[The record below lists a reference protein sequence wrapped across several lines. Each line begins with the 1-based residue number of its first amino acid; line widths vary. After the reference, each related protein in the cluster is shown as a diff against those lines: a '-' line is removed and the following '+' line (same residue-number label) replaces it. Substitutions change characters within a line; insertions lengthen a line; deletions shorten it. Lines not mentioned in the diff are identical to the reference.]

1 MKKRK
6 LESSSHKYNNFVII
20 LQQTIFMQFN
30 IKNINDWQNVVDSIL
45 PELKHNILLLKG
57 NLGAGKTTFTQ
68 FLIKNLGSKDEVNSP
83 TYSIVNEYNSPKGKI
98 YHFDLYRLKNI
109 EEVYDIGIEEYLD
122 NAFLCI
128 IEWPEVY
135 EDELYGLNYHSM
147 SINNTGENREITF
160 D

>member
-1 MKKRK
+1 
-6 LESSSHKYNNFVII
+6 
-20 LQQTIFMQFN
+20 MQFN
-30 IKNINDWQNVVDSIL
+30 IKNISDWQLVTDQII

-68 FLIKNLGSKDEVNSP
+68 FLLKDIGSKDEVNSP
-83 TYSIVNEYNSPKGKI
+83 TYSIVNEYNTPKGKV

-109 EEVYDIGIEEYLD
+109 EEAYDIGIEEYLD

-135 EDELYGLNYHSM
+135 KEELHGLQYHEM
-147 SINNTGENREITF
+147 SIISTGESREITF
-160 D
+160 V

>member
-30 IKNINDWQNVVDSIL
+30 IKNISDWQNVVDSIL

-68 FLIKNLGSKDEVNSP
+68 FLLKNLGSKDEVNSP

-128 IEWPEVY
+128 IEWPKVY

>member
-1 MKKRK
+1 MN
-6 LESSSHKYNNFVII
+6 S
-20 LQQTIFMQFN
+20 TIHT
-30 IKNINDWQNVVDSIL
+30 IEDWQNIVDTIIPQL
-45 PELKHNILLLKG
+45 QHNIFLLKG

-68 FLIKNLGSKDEVNSP
+68 FLLKSLGSTDEVNSP
-83 TYSIVNEYNSPKGKI
+83 TYSIVNEYNTPKGKV

-135 EDELYGLNYHSM
+135 EDELYGLKYHEM
-147 SINNTGENREITF
+147 SIINTGENREISF

>member
-1 MKKRK
+1 MDFK
-6 LESSSHKYNNFVII
+6 
-20 LQQTIFMQFN
+20 
-30 IKNINDWQNVVDSIL
+30 IKAIEDWQEVVDSII
-45 PELKHNILLLKG
+45 PQLKHNILLLKG

-68 FLIKNLGSKDEVNSP
+68 FLLKKLESNDEVNSP
-83 TYSIVNEYNSPKGKI
+83 TYSIVNEYNTPKGKI

-135 EDELYGLNYHSM
+135 EEELYGLNYHTM
-147 SINNTGENREITF
+147 SIVNTGEEREVLF
-160 D
+160 E

>member
-1 MKKRK
+1 MKIQS
-6 LESSSHKYNNFVII
+6 LHE
-20 LQQTIFMQFN
+20 
-30 IKNINDWQNVVDSIL
+30 WQEVVDTII
-45 PELKHNILLLKG
+45 PDLKHNILLLKG

-68 FLIKNLGSKDEVNSP
+68 FLLKKLGSEDEVNSP
-83 TYSIVNEYNSPKGKI
+83 TYSIVNEYSTPKGKI

-135 EDELYGLNYHSM
+135 EEELYGLNYHTM
-147 SINNTGENREITF
+147 SIVNTGDEREISF
-160 D
+160 E

>member
-1 MKKRK
+1 
-6 LESSSHKYNNFVII
+6 
-20 LQQTIFMQFN
+20 MQFS
-30 IKNINDWQNVVDSIL
+30 IHQINDWQNVVDSIL

-68 FLIKNLGSKDEVNSP
+68 FLLKNLESEDEVNSP

>member
-1 MKKRK
+1 MKIQSLQEWQEIVDK
-6 LESSSHKYNNFVII
+6 II
-20 LQQTIFMQFN
+20 P
-30 IKNINDWQNVVDSIL
+30 D
-45 PELKHNILLLKG
+45 LKHNILLLKG

-68 FLIKNLGSKDEVNSP
+68 FLLKNLGSEDEVNSP

-135 EDELYGLNYHSM
+135 EEELYGLKYHTM
-147 SINNTGENREITF
+147 SIVNTGDEREISF
-160 D
+160 E